1 MTVHNQYELSEA
13 LRGGEKN
20 IVLDG
25 GKYRIPLNMTG
36 IAYSGINDP
45 IVDFSG
51 KGEIFLD
58 DYGISVAGCIFDD
71 NAKNRMI
78 DNVPDNIAIEEQEQL
93 KRIEREKMPP
103 KTSEQEYE
111 EDIRLSYS
119 LAEKCL
125 EKNDI
130 EGHYYYLADLCY
142 KAKSRNDFRTEYEAA
157 CKMKTP
163 KESLREEKK
172 LFKAEALCYMGRA
185 REGIKLFEQVI
196 GGKTYAEEAVIS
208 LSRFYRKRCNI
219 VKAEYWHLYGINRF
233 GIEGHWDYYKDYDDQ
248 IGTAFEDD
256 DDEEDD

>member
-1 MTVHNQYELSEA
+1 MTVHNQRDLSEA
-13 LRGGEKN
+13 LRSGDKE
-20 IVLDG
+20 IILDG

-58 DYGISVAGCIFDD
+58 DYGISVAGCIFDE

-78 DNVPDNIAIEEQEQL
+78 DTVPDNIAIEEQEQL
-93 KRIEREKMPP
+93 KRIERDKMPP
-103 KTSEQEYE
+103 KTPEEEYE
-111 EDIRLSYS
+111 EEKQLSYS
-119 LAEKCL
+119 LAQKCL

-130 EGHYYYLADLCY
+130 EGHYYYLADLCC
-142 KAKSRNDFRTEYEAA
+142 KAKSRKDFQTEYDAA

-172 LFKAEALCYMGRA
+172 LYKAEALCYMGRT

-208 LSRFYRKRCNI
+208 LSRFYRKRLDL

-248 IGTAFEDD
+248 IGAAYNDYDEDD
-256 DDEEDD
+256 D